1 MWRCLDAAAS
11 ATSARFARVQIV
23 LVHPQIAPNTGN
35 VIRLAANVG
44 ASLHLV
50 EPLGFSMD
58 HRLLKRGGLDYHEL
72 TDVHVHADLDAARA
86 ACPGRWLALTSR
98 GARRYDEVD
107 YRHDDVL
114 VFGCEAT
121 GLPDDVIA
129 TFDAAARVALPMMPG
144 NRSLNLGN
152 AVAVV
157 AYEAWRHLGFPGA
170 SANASTIE
178 ALALDRT

>member
-1 MWRCLDAAAS
+1 MH
-11 ATSARFARVQIV
+11 IV

-35 VIRLAANVG
+35 IIRLCANVG

-58 HRLLKRGGLDYHEL
+58 HRLLRRGGLDYHEL
-72 TDVHVHADLDAARA
+72 TDVHVHPDPDDVWGAL
-86 ACPGRWLALTSR
+86 PGRRFAFTGR
-98 GARRYDEVD
+98 GRTRYDAVSYTPE
-107 YRHDDVL
+107 DVL

-121 GLPDDVIA
+121 GLPESVLEAFPDEN
-129 TFDAAARVALPMMPG
+129 RVAIPMRPG

-157 AYEAWRHLGFPGA
+157 AYEAWRQNGFDGGA
-170 SANASTIE
+170 AGPDPVESLASN
-178 ALALDRT
+178 

>member
-1 MWRCLDAAAS
+1 MG
-11 ATSARFARVQIV
+11 TSVRLGDRFAAVHIV

-35 VIRLAANVG
+35 IIRLAANVG
-44 ASLHLV
+44 ATLHLV

-72 TDVHVHADLDAARA
+72 VDVHVHPTFDAVRGQLD
-86 ACPGRWLALTSR
+86 GRWLALTGR
-98 GARRYDEVD
+98 GTQRYDQVN
-107 YRHDDVL
+107 YHASDVL

-121 GLPDDVIA
+121 GLPDDILTMFPSA
-129 TFDAAARVALPMMPG
+129 DQVAIPMRPN

-157 AYEAWRHLGFPGA
+157 AYEAWRQQDFAGA
-170 SANASTIE
+170 TQTAETVE
-178 ALALDRT
+178 ALRLAP

>member
-1 MWRCLDAAAS
+1 M
-11 ATSARFARVQIV
+11 QIV
-23 LVHPQIAPNTGN
+23 LVAPQIAPNTGN
-35 VIRLAANVG
+35 IIRLAANVG

-58 HRLLKRGGLDYHEL
+58 ARLLRRGGLDYHEL
-72 TDVHVHADLDAARA
+72 ADVHVHADVDAARA

-98 GARRYDEVD
+98 ARRRYDAVD
-107 YRHDDVL
+107 YRDDDVL

-121 GLPDDVIA
+121 GLPDDLLA
-129 TFDAAARVALPMMPG
+129 TFSSDERLRIPMRPD

-157 AYEAWRHLGFPGA
+157 AYEAWRQLGFTGA
-170 SANASTIE
+170 ADDGTGTLE
-178 ALALDRT
+178 ALSADAPRREA

>member
-1 MWRCLDAAAS
+1 MH
-11 ATSARFARVQIV
+11 IV

-35 VIRLAANVG
+35 IIRLAANIG
-44 ASLHLV
+44 ATLHLI

-72 TDVHVHADLDAARA
+72 TDVHVHPDLDAARTEV
-86 ACPGRWLALTSR
+86 PGRWLALTGK
-98 GARRYDEVD
+98 GATRYDQVA
-107 YRHDDVL
+107 YAADDVL

-121 GLPDDVIA
+121 GLSEADLA
-129 TFDAAARVALPMMPG
+129 TFDAANRVAIPMRPG

-157 AYEAWRHLGFPGA
+157 AYEAWRQLNFVGA
-170 SANASTIE
+170 VGAAGTVE
-178 ALALDRT
+178 ALNLEA

>member
-1 MWRCLDAAAS
+1 M
-11 ATSARFARVQIV
+11 QIV
-23 LVHPQIAPNTGN
+23 LVAPQIAPNTGN
-35 VIRLAANVG
+35 IIRLAANVG

-58 HRLLKRGGLDYHEL
+58 ARLLRRGGLDYHEL
-72 TDVHVHADLDAARA
+72 ADVHVHADVDAARA

-98 GARRYDEVD
+98 ARRRYDAVD
-107 YRHDDVL
+107 YRDDDVL

-121 GLPDDVIA
+121 GLPDDLLA
-129 TFDAAARVALPMMPG
+129 TFSADERLRIPMRPD

-157 AYEAWRHLGFPGA
+157 ADEAWRQLGFSGA
-170 SANASTIE
+170 ADDGTGTLE
-178 ALALDRT
+178 ALNADAPGRKA

>member
-1 MWRCLDAAAS
+1 M
-11 ATSARFARVQIV
+11 QIV

-58 HRLLKRGGLDYHEL
+58 HRLLRRGGLDYHEL
-72 TDVHVHADLDAARA
+72 TEVHVHADLDSARE
-86 ACPGRWLALTSR
+86 ACPGRWLALTPR

-107 YRHDDVL
+107 YRSDDVL

-121 GLPDDVIA
+121 GLPDEVLA
-129 TFDAAARVALPMMPG
+129 TFATDERVHLPMAPG

-157 AYEAWRHLGFPGA
+157 AYEAWRHLGFEGA
-170 SANASTIE
+170 GGAATSIE
-178 ALALDRT
+178 AIAAQPLD

>member
-1 MWRCLDAAAS
+1 M
-11 ATSARFARVQIV
+11 QIV

-58 HRLLKRGGLDYHEL
+58 HRLLRRAGLDYHEL
-72 TDVHVHADLDAARA
+72 TDVHVHADLDAARE
-86 ACPGRWLALTSR
+86 ACVGRWLALTVQ
-98 GARRYDEVD
+98 GARRYDAVD
-107 YRHDDVL
+107 YRADDVL

-121 GLPDDVIA
+121 GLRDGVLA
-129 TFDAAARVALPMMPG
+129 TFGPDERVALPMMPG
-144 NRSLNLGN
+144 NRSLNLAN

-157 AYEAWRHLGFPGA
+157 AYEAWRQQGFAGA
-170 SANASTIE
+170 AASTGVVE
-178 ALALDRT
+178 ALHLDQGTAPGRHL